1 MKYVRNAWYPLG
13 WAEEIGRELSRHM
26 VLEEAIV
33 VYRREDGKI
42 AALQDAC
49 PHRLAPLSLGRLK
62 GDAIECGYHEI
73 GRAHV

>member
-42 AALQDAC
+42 AAL
-49 PHRLAPLSLGRLK
+49 LA
-62 GDAIECGYHEI
+62 DDD
-73 GRAHV
+73 RAPQSWPVLPD